1 MRSWWLSLWLVATLS
16 ACLYIVLTV
25 PFSEWV
31 SAIESLRP
39 RLMAEG
45 GWAVAE
51 FVLAATLLMQI
62 GFPRLLVFSLGGFFF
77 GFFPGILWGLLA
89 SVVGALLTFYL
100 VRHAGWLRF
109 TQRYPRLHAMAV
121 RLESHGIWAVVVL
134 RQLPMSGYLNN
145 ILLGMTT
152 LAPRDFFWGTVLGY
166 LPLGAAFCL
175 VGAGLMKGNNQEL
188 VWVAL
193 PIFLVSMLLARW
205 LGRHAL
211 PESGR

>member
-1 MRSWWLSLWLVATLS
+1 
-16 ACLYIVLTV
+16 
-25 PFSEWV
+25 
-31 SAIESLRP
+31 
-39 RLMAEG
+39 
-45 GWAVAE
+45 
-51 FVLAATLLMQI
+51 
-62 GFPRLLVFSLGGFFF
+62 
-77 GFFPGILWGLLA
+77 
-89 SVVGALLTFYL
+89 
-100 VRHAGWLRF
+100 
-109 TQRYPRLHAMAV
+109 
-121 RLESHGIWAVVVL
+121 
-134 RQLPMSGYLNN
+134 MSGYLNN

-193 PIFLVSMLLARW
+193 PVFLVSMLLARW